1 MEAKDFRK
9 RAREKLKGKWSDAI
23 VLTLVFVAFTAIV
36 EWLGSLGENV
46 RLSSIAAMAGLF
58 SMIVM
63 PAIKYGL
70 TYSYMKLKNGEKV
83 HPFDFLNYGFSNFS
97 RAWGVSWN
105 IFLKLI
111 WYFVGLTILVCAL
124 VFCAAFGAGALFVG
138 SGKALT
144 SIQTGKMQSGIE
156 MLNSIGVGLL
166 ILFFVCLIAVIV
178 VSIFATIK
186 RLYYSLS
193 TFIAIENP
201 NMTTKQAVEKSR
213 EIMTGKRGK
222 YFYLTLTFI
231 GWGFLAGIVGG
242 ISGGILSFIPV
253 ISNIAG
259 SVGMLVL
266 IPYIQISLL
275 EFYDYY
281 KLGSMPQQPV
291 QPMYNNI
298 PQQPAQPMYNNM
310 PQQPVQPM
318 YNNMP
323 QQPEQ
328 PMNNNMPQQPVQPM
342 YNNTPQQPVQPMYN
356 NMPQQPV
363 QPMNNNVP
371 QQPVQPMNNNVQEQ
385 PIQAVYND
393 EQIMQENT
401 TNNDSNNNQ

>member
-1 MEAKDFRK
+1 MEARDFRK

-36 EWLGSLGENV
+36 EWLGSLGENA
-46 RLSSIAAMAGLF
+46 RLLSIAAMAGLF

-83 HPFDFLNYGFSNFS
+83 HPFDFLNYGFSNFG

-111 WYFVGLTILVCAL
+111 WYFVAEVVAFCLIFFNTLYNVIMASVEVYDSSIASMYSRTGLTILTL
-124 VFCAAFGAGALFVG
+124 VGAIAIIVIAILAA
-138 SGKALT
+138 
-144 SIQTGKMQSGIE
+144 
-156 MLNSIGVGLL
+156 
-166 ILFFVCLIAVIV
+166 
-178 VSIFATIK
+178 IK
-186 RLYYSLS
+186 GLYYSLS

-259 SVGMLVL
+259 SIGMLVL

-291 QPMYNNI
+291 QPMYNNM

-323 QQPEQ
+323 QQP
-328 PMNNNMPQQPVQPM
+328 VQPM
-342 YNNTPQQPVQPMYN
+342 YNNMPQQPVQPMYN

-363 QPMNNNVP
+363 QPMYNNMP
-371 QQPVQPMNNNVQEQ
+371 QQPAQPMNNNVQEQ

-401 TNNDSNNNQ
+401 KNNDSNNNQ

>member
-1 MEAKDFRK
+1 MEARDFRK

-46 RLSSIAAMAGLF
+46 RLLSIASMAGLF

-83 HPFDFLNYGFSNFS
+83 HPFDFLNYGFSNFG

-111 WYFVGLTILVCAL
+111 WYFVAEVVAFCLIFFSTLYNVIASVVLYSSSVSSVDSKIGLIILTV
-124 VFCAAFGAGALFVG
+124 
-138 SGKALT
+138 
-144 SIQTGKMQSGIE
+144 
-156 MLNSIGVGLL
+156 IGVIAIIVIA
-166 ILFFVCLIAVIV
+166 ILA
-178 VSIFATIK
+178 AIK
-186 RLYYSLS
+186 GLYYSLS

-213 EIMTGKRGK
+213 EVMTGKRGK

-281 KLGSMPQQPV
+281 KLGSMPQQPE
-291 QPMYNNI
+291 QPMYNNM
-298 PQQPAQPMYNNM
+298 PQQPVQQMYNNVPQQPVQQMYNNM

-323 QQPEQ
+323 QQPA
-328 PMNNNMPQQPVQPM
+328 
-342 YNNTPQQPVQPMYN
+342 
-356 NMPQQPV
+356 
-363 QPMNNNVP
+363 
-371 QQPVQPMNNNVQEQ
+371 QPMNNNVQEQ

-393 EQIMQENT
+393 EQIVQENT
-401 TNNDSNNNQ
+401 ENNDSNNDSNNNQ

>member
-1 MEAKDFRK
+1 MEARDFRK

-36 EWLGSLGENV
+36 EWLGSLGENA
-46 RLSSIAAMAGLF
+46 RLLSIASMAGLF

-83 HPFDFLNYGFSNFS
+83 HPFDFLNYGFSNFG

-111 WYFVGLTILVCAL
+111 WYFVAEVVAFCLIFFSTLYNVIASVVLYSSSVSSVDSKIGLIILTV
-124 VFCAAFGAGALFVG
+124 
-138 SGKALT
+138 
-144 SIQTGKMQSGIE
+144 
-156 MLNSIGVGLL
+156 IGVIAIIVIA
-166 ILFFVCLIAVIV
+166 ILA
-178 VSIFATIK
+178 AIK
-186 RLYYSLS
+186 GLYYSLS

-201 NMTTKQAVEKSR
+201 NMTTKQEVEKS
-213 EIMTGKRGK
+213 KRGK

-291 QPMYNNI
+291 QPMNNS
-298 PQQPAQPMYNNM
+298 
-310 PQQPVQPM
+310 
-318 YNNMP
+318 
-323 QQPEQ
+323 
-328 PMNNNMPQQPVQPM
+328 
-342 YNNTPQQPVQPMYN
+342 
-356 NMPQQPV
+356 MPQQPV
-363 QPMNNNVP
+363 QPMNNSMP
-371 QQPVQPMNNNVQEQ
+371 QQPAQPMNNNVQEQ

-393 EQIMQENT
+393 EQIVQENT
-401 TNNDSNNNQ
+401 ENNDLNNDSNNNQ

>member
-1 MEAKDFRK
+1 MEARDFRK

-36 EWLGSLGENV
+36 EWLGSLGENA
-46 RLSSIAAMAGLF
+46 RLLSIAAMAGLF

-83 HPFDFLNYGFSNFS
+83 HPFDFLNYGFSNFG

-111 WYFVGLTILVCAL
+111 WYFVAEV
-124 VFCAAFGAGALFVG
+124 VAF
-138 SGKALT
+138 
-144 SIQTGKMQSGIE
+144 
-156 MLNSIGVGLL
+156 
-166 ILFFVCLIAVIV
+166 CLIFFSTLYNVIASVVLYNSSIASVDSRIGLIILAVVGVIAIIV
-178 VSIFATIK
+178 IAILAAIK
-186 RLYYSLS
+186 GLYYSLS

-213 EIMTGKRGK
+213 EVMTGKRGK

-281 KLGSMPQQPV
+281 KFGSMPQQPEQPMYNNMPQQPVQQMYNNMPQQPV
-291 QPMYNNI
+291 QPMNNSM
-298 PQQPAQPMYNNM
+298 PQQPVQPMYNNM

-323 QQPEQ
+323 QQP
-328 PMNNNMPQQPVQPM
+328 
-342 YNNTPQQPVQPMYN
+342 VQPMYN
-356 NMPQQPV
+356 NMPQQPA
-363 QPMNNNVP
+363 
-371 QQPVQPMNNNVQEQ
+371 QPMNNNVQEQ

-393 EQIMQENT
+393 EQIVQENT
-401 TNNDSNNNQ
+401 ENNDSNNNQ